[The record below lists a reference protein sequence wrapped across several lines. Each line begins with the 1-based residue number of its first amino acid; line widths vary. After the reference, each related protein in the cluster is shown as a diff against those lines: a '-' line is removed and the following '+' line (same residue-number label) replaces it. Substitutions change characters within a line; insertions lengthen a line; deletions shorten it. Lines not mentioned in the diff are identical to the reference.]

1 MLNKVGSVLKV
12 TGSLGFN
19 TMINS
24 ASVGVGLGLTAWGL
38 SIVAKDGGK
47 IVRDIQEA
55 GTKIVEIVKAVK
67 ETA

>member
-1 MLNKVGSVLKV
+1 MNKFGAVLKV
-12 TGSLGFN
+12 TGKLGFN
-19 TMINS
+19 TMLNS
-24 ASVGVGLGLTAWGL
+24 ASVGVGLGMTAWGL

-47 IVRDIQEA
+47 IVSDIREA